1 MPYRIIK
8 VGTLAVD
15 GWTVT
20 RGTARTLGPRRAVTG
35 SGVRSRLVSNLI

>member
-15 GWTVT
+15 GWTT
-20 RGTARTLGPRRAVTG
+20 RGTARTLGPRRTVTG
-35 SGVRSRLVSNLI
+35 SGARSRLVSNLI